1 MEIKVG
7 DVVKSK
13 FGVMHTVAHV
23 DEKYIYFVEDKVIY
37 SVENNTNEWKVLD
50 KKELF
55 KVKKANKDYCELL
68 TDLQLDVA
76 ESVIKI
82 ADDYGF
88 ERDFLLE
95 KFAEMFT
102 LMVTLGSFEKYKI
115 KEEN

>member
-55 KVKKANKDYCELL
+55 KVKKADKDYADLL
-68 TDLQLDVA
+68 TKLLIKTA

-82 ADDYGF
+82 ADDYDI
-88 ERDFLLE
+88 ERDFLIENFAE
-95 KFAEMFT
+95 KFNIMA
-102 LMVTLGSFEKYKI
+102 TLGSFEKYEI
-115 KEEN
+115 EEEK

>member
-7 DVVKSK
+7 DVIKSN

-23 DEKYIYFVEDKVIY
+23 DEKYIYFVEDKAIY
-37 SVENNTNEWKVLD
+37 RVENNTNDWEIVN

-55 KVKKANKDYCELL
+55 EVKKASKDYCELL
-68 TDLQLDVA
+68 TDLQLDTA

-102 LMVTLGSFEKYKI
+102 LMVTIGSFETYKI
-115 KEEN
+115 KEEK